1 MESTPPLTGPAHTL
15 TAETKRWAEE
25 PHVIWNLF
33 VGCQFPLNSS
43 GNFRI
48 ESSHGW
54 SAFIDQGTMD
64 GTALQMGGSLTE
76 TEHFIYHIMIPR
88 EDLAQHQQGT
98 GW

>member
-1 MESTPPLTGPAHTL
+1 M
-15 TAETKRWAEE
+15 
-25 PHVIWNLF
+25 IWNLF

-64 GTALQMGGSLTE
+64 RTALQMGGSLAE
-76 TEHFIYHIMIPR
+76 TDHFTYHIMIPR
-88 EDLAQHQQGT
+88 ETLHNTNKGQDGD
-98 GW
+98 W

>member
-1 MESTPPLTGPAHTL
+1 
-15 TAETKRWAEE
+15 
-25 PHVIWNLF
+25 
-33 VGCQFPLNSS
+33 
-43 GNFRI
+43 
-48 ESSHGW
+48 
-54 SAFIDQGTMD
+54 MD